1 MTPQAF
7 RKKVN
12 SSLFKLFL
20 LQQLPMA
27 FLAGVKIET
36 FTAEHCTT
44 SIRFK
49 WLNKNPFRSLYF
61 AVLEMAAELSTGLQL
76 FQYIN
81 SENKFSML
89 LVANQAQYHK
99 KAIGKI
105 RFVCEE
111 GSRVNEFVEQMMQSD
126 EGSVIELNVKAY
138 SQEELVAEFSYTW
151 SCKKKQG
158 PEVNS
163 RP

>member
-12 SSLFKLFL
+12 SPLFKLFL
-20 LQQLPMA
+20 LQKLPMA
-27 FLAGVKIET
+27 FPAGISVQS
-36 FTAEHCTT
+36 FTTKQCTT
-44 SIRFK
+44 SMRFK

-61 AVLEMAAELSTGLQL
+61 AALEMAAELSTGLQL
-76 FQYIN
+76 FQYI
-81 SENKFSML
+81 SPDNKFSML
-89 LVANQAQYHK
+89 LIANQAHYHK

-105 RFVCEE
+105 QFVCEE
-111 GSRVNEFVEQMMQSD
+111 GERVNQFVDDLAKSPDGAIIDMK
-126 EGSVIELNVKAY
+126 VKAY
-138 SQEELVAEFSYTW
+138 AKDEMVAEFTFTW